1 MKKKYKLTNDIFVY
15 HDIKLYRIKA
25 LKDFDDVSKG
35 QLGGYI
41 ESEKNLSQEGN
52 CWVYDNAMVYNNARV
67 YNNAKI
73 HDSVHVYNHAIIHGN
88 AIVKDNAAVY
98 GDAAVFGN
106 ACIAQHGCV
115 HDQAEVYGHAY
126 VYHQSEVRDESL
138 VYDHAW
144 IGGHSIVRDRSRIN
158 DYAVV
163 AGSSKICDSAY
174 ICDNVHIINSVIGG
188 NVVIGGYAD
197 IKNAEVFR
205 DDDYIVFKNWWSSGR
220 YFTWTRSN
228 NMWNVGCF
236 YGTGKEL
243 IEKAYQ
249 DSQNKGIE
257 YERVVN
263 YVNSIRTTTNEKV
276 FKTIPSA
283 DIEIA
288 KEITNKETSSKI
300 VTKDGKEIQIICF
313 NKNDNYYAAALIEC
327 SDENIDTY
335 IKKWFACITK
345 VL

>member
-1 MKKKYKLTNDIFVY
+1 
-15 HDIKLYRIKA
+15 
-25 LKDFDDVSKG
+25 
-35 QLGGYI
+35 
-41 ESEKNLSQEGN
+41 
-52 CWVYDNAMVYNNARV
+52 
-67 YNNAKI
+67 
-73 HDSVHVYNHAIIHGN
+73 
-88 AIVKDNAAVY
+88 
-98 GDAAVFGN
+98 
-106 ACIAQHGCV
+106 
-115 HDQAEVYGHAY
+115 
-126 VYHQSEVRDESL
+126 
-138 VYDHAW
+138 
-144 IGGHSIVRDRSRIN
+144 
-158 DYAVV
+158 
-163 AGSSKICDSAY
+163 
-174 ICDNVHIINSVIGG
+174 
-188 NVVIGGYAD
+188 
-197 IKNAEVFR
+197 
-205 DDDYIVFKNWWSSGR
+205 
-220 YFTWTRSN
+220 
-228 NMWNVGCF
+228 MWNVGCF

-263 YVNSIRTTTNEKV
+263 YVNSIKTTTNEKV
-276 FKTIPSA
+276 FKTIPS